1 MSCLKKRPVS
11 SQKAHRGHKRHKEKS
26 GFLIQGRFRFLF
38 RVGSDFYSGS
48 LSSEFLIQGRFRI
61 SIQSVPDFSFRLF
74 FVPFVSSF
82 VPFVYSVSE
91 FLADHQPAHPP
102 IHHPNPDTPELWAQ
116 NVRTVPR

>member
-26 GFLIQGRFRFLF
+26 GFLIQGRFR
-38 RVGSDFYSGS
+38 
-48 LSSEFLIQGRFRI
+48 I
-61 SIQSVPDFSFRLF
+61 SIQGLSVPDFSFRVGSGFLIQAF

-102 IHHPNPDTPELWAQ
+102 IHHPNPDAPELWAQ

>member
-38 RVGSDFYSGS
+38 RVGSGS
-48 LSSEFLIQGRFRI
+48 IQGL
-61 SIQSVPDFSFRLF
+61 SVLDFSFRLF

-102 IHHPNPDTPELWAQ
+102 IHHPNPDAPELWAQ

>member
-26 GFLIQGRFRFLF
+26 R
-38 RVGSDFYSGS
+38 
-48 LSSEFLIQGRFRI
+48 FLIQGRFRI
-61 SIQSVPDFSFRLF
+61 SIQGLSVPDFSFSVGSGSIQGLSVLDFSFRLF

-102 IHHPNPDTPELWAQ
+102 IHHPNPDAPELWAQ